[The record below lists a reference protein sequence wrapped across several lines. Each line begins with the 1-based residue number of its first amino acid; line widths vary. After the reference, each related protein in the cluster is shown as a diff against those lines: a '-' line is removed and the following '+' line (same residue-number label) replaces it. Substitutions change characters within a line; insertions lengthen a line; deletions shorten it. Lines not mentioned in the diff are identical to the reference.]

1 MIRESETNIR
11 EQNDTNTGSTKIR
24 ITHTPTGE
32 YVDSEYIRAGNNRL
46 DTISQMWARL
56 DELVNPP
63 VTQSSLMQYFT
74 YEHLPDH
81 LKFVSAPIC
90 ELAKLL
96 DEEVQDGPEKSA
108 GMRKLLEAK
117 DCFVRARL

>member
-1 MIRESETNIR
+1 MIKESDVKIVEDVDI
-11 EQNDTNTGSTKIR
+11 NTGTARIR
-24 ITHTPTGE
+24 ITHTPSGK
-32 YVDSEYIRAGNNRL
+32 YIDSEYIRAGNNRL
-46 DTISQMWARL
+46 NTISSMWAKL
-56 DELVNPP
+56 DALVNPP
-63 VTQSSLMQYFT
+63 VAQSTLLQYFN
-74 YEHLPDH
+74 YEHLPEH

-96 DEEVQDGPEKSA
+96 DEELQDSPEKSA